1 MASDSIKA
9 AWQGVQVRK
18 NALLRGARYD
28 SAEEF
33 PSHVRHGGPDPDV
46 ELVLAG
52 LILNLG
58 GPVTVTD
65 GSFA

>member
-1 MASDSIKA
+1 M
-9 AWQGVQVRK
+9 
-18 NALLRGARYD
+18 ALLRGARYD